1 MLEYTLIDDYA
12 DYDDHVCRPKPCCDI
27 EKELDSLDWSPC
39 DIATSYEDCL
49 DRLVSMFCLKLI
61 PPSAQ
66 QSSDENGEEYS
77 ECYPDRWV
85 YASKEIIHMYIC
97 ITTLSIRKARME
109 II

>member
-12 DYDDHVCRPKPCCDI
+12 DYDDHVGRPEPHSYI
-27 EKELDSLDWSPC
+27 EQELNFFDWSPC
-39 DIATSYEDCL
+39 DISASDEDRRDWL
-49 DRLVSMFCLKLI
+49 ASVFCLELI
-61 PPSAQ
+61 PPAAH

-77 ECYPDRWV
+77 ECYSDRGV
-85 YASKEIIHMYIC
+85 YASEKIIHMYIC